1 MIRLDKYMC
10 DLGIGSRNEVK
21 NWIRKGMV
29 IVDGEVAGKPEQ
41 KLDEQTAVLTFQG
54 QEYSYVRHVYYM
66 MNKPAGVIT
75 ATSDARERTVLDLL
89 REELAAQGIPLR
101 PRISPVGRLDKDTE
115 GLLLLT
121 NDGALS
127 HHLLSPRHHVAKT
140 YEVHCA
146 KPILREAVAQLKAGV
161 DIGEESPTLPA
172 EVTVL
177 TDSVILLTIYEG
189 KFHQVKRMM
198 QAVDNEVVYLKRL
211 QMGTL
216 CLDESLKKGGI
227 RPLTMEELHDLQ

>member
-1 MIRLDKYMC
+1 MIRLDKMMC
-10 DLGIGSRNEVK
+10 DLGLGTRSEVK

-29 IVDGEVAGKPEQ
+29 SINGTVVTKPEQ
-41 KLDEQTAVLTFQG
+41 KIEEQTACLSFQG
-54 QEYSYVRHVYYM
+54 QDYCYVQNVYYM

-75 ATSDARERTVLDLL
+75 ATSDSKERTVLDLL
-89 REELAAQGIPLR
+89 KEELEAQGEVLR
-101 PRISPVGRLDKDTE
+101 PGISPVGRLDKDTE

-146 KPILREAVAQLKAGV
+146 TPVTKEAAGQLASGV
-161 DIGEESPTLPA
+161 DIGEDALTRPA
-172 EVTVL
+172 NVNFL

-189 KFHQVKRMM
+189 KFHQVKRML
-198 QAVDNEVVYLKRL
+198 QAVGNEVIYLKRL

-216 CLDESLKKGGI
+216 RLDETLKKGGI
-227 RPLTMEELHDLQ
+227 RPLTTEELHELQ